1 MTSNPKVK
9 QAFSLLVER
18 CKTKCNLR
26 VYCVLASTK
35 YPIMLMLTLSSDRG
49 KLLGSDLVL
58 QLEIA
63 RGVKLYS

>member
-18 CKTKCNLR
+18 CKRKCNLR

-35 YPIMLMLTLSSDRG
+35 YQIMLMLTLSSDRG